1 MTVGLFTGP
10 DGAGRAIDVLGAGCG
25 ACWGVTFE
33 AAGRAINVLSAGCGA
48 CCGVNFD
55 STGCAVDVLRAC
67 TGVCSALKLLRPGT
81 VDMRAVDLG
90 FDFWLTAACAGG
102 VGGGVFGRVACGIGG
117 GTTFEGP
124 ATGRCSGVAEATP
137 LLSFWFSRKTARA
150 LRCSSTKSKLSMIP
164 LLAANL
170 YTVQHSNKNQGMSN
184 LALNDLSLPALKI
197 FVFSSF

>member
-1 MTVGLFTGP
+1 MGLFTGP
-10 DGAGRAIDVLGAGCG
+10 DGAGRAVDVLGAGCG
-25 ACWGVTFE
+25 ACWGVNFE
-33 AAGRAINVLSAGCGA
+33 AAGRAVDVLGASCGA

-55 STGCAVDVLRAC
+55 SAGRAVDVLGAC
-67 TGVCSALKLLRPGT
+67 TGVCSTLKLLGPGT

-90 FDFWLTAACAGG
+90 FNFWLTAPCAGG
-102 VGGGVFGRVACGIGG
+102 AGGGVFGRVACGIGG

-124 ATGRCSGVAEATP
+124 ATGRCGGVAEAAP

-170 YTVQHSNKNQGMSN
+170 YAVQHSNKN
-184 LALNDLSLPALKI
+184 
-197 FVFSSF
+197 